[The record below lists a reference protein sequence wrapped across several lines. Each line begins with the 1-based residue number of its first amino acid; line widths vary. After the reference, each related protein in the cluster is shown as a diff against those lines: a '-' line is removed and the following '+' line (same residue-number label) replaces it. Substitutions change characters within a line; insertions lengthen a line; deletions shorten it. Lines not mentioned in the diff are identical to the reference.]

1 MKRLWIAAILAAG
14 ISTVA
19 GLSYAVNI
27 QETVEM
33 ITHADLVMKDGGTMH
48 ADVVKMNGKMYLM
61 VPVDDLPDYL
71 HQQVLKVMPQ

>member
-14 ISTVA
+14 MSTVA
-19 GLSYAVNI
+19 GVSYAVNI

-48 ADVVKMNGKMYLM
+48 ADIVKMNGKMYLM

>member
-14 ISTVA
+14 ISSVA
-19 GLSYAVNI
+19 GVSYAVNI

-61 VPVDDLPDYL
+61 IPVDDLPDYL
-71 HQQVLKVMPQ
+71 HQQVLKVMH